1 MNILTKICVVVLLVL
16 ILLACPTFINLAAY
30 QANYRALHEQELL
43 RGRLYTQLNRHAEL
57 ANKQRRAQRDDL
69 ANQLSQSRQQNLK
82 SDSSY
87 RDGLEELKAAQLR
100 IEGEKTRLT
109 TIMGGQQQSLKAEID
124 RAKQLAGDL
133 DKERTKTIKLAKDIR
148 DLTDALADKEVAIDQ
163 LTQVNRRLREDVGE
177 KDKQIE
183 DYQAKLVAKG
193 LDLVGAGPGVEGAVP
208 AIGPAARELIR
219 GTVTAVDDNVACIN
233 IGSSSGIRKGDKLI
247 IHRENDFVAHLQVD
261 EVHISSAVGVIVD
274 QRQNIAPPKQGD
286 KVRTR

>member
-57 ANKQRRAQRDDL
+57 ANKQLRAQRDDL

-219 GTVTAVDDNVACIN
+219 GMVTAVDDNVACIN